1 MIFMIFQG
9 GAVISISIPT
19 APHNNICE
27 RGDPLLRESRI
38 KELKNVSDE
47 QIQIPYDKVWFKA
60 TKPACF
66 IDVYEKVHELEPNK
80 VYKILKIH
88 AEVLEKGGFGY
99 ILTNPDDIVKEVF
112 LKRVKVRDSHNIL
125 KGDVGGAD
133 AHLELSNTTD
143 QIPHH
148 ETGELRPHQGG
159 GLDYEL
165 RYLERIEDLEAEEF
179 IYSENYTDIEPS
191 KRLIELAE
199 QIGYLETEFVGVIR
213 DYFGF
218 ECNNPHKRHRSYY
231 PIVEGGYLN
240 PYLRQRGSR
249 ESAKNL
255 AIKLIQLNYKAKVL
269 ERDRKTG
276 VLKELDKNN
285 LYLIKMELTYPP
297 ELDDLFLPMLCN
309 LQRFYN
315 LRKKAVDLFLE
326 RLLKLEF
333 GEYADFSEFINW
345 QNSHDWS
352 SKEPFKPNFHEHLN
366 LPNVTFDWRGSEE
379 YKTLYRALTSTLT
392 PTIEDIIDY
401 TGWSESKVRR
411 WLNFF
416 IGKGLIIPAKL
427 KGRKRFYAPKYA
439 PIPSPLIRFN
449 PKKFTTEKLEEYQK
463 IWKEVIEEVFNV
475 KLDRLPVI
483 HLPDDLIP
491 LNMENYE
498 RIVHRLAYCSRHPV
512 TDINNYLRDHP
523 NADFDL
529 KWLKHLLEF
538 RPKMVGSRIAKKL
551 SRYTGIEFLSTLQG
565 RYNRERK
572 RKFEL
577 LEELTELEDRER
589 ELLNQKRYANFTDLE
604 EFIRFDELM
613 AKIDRELKE
622 IADRRAKVEKELE
635 KLFELEEKVKELR
648 EKYKHYPKC
657 PICGETMHPISDKPS
672 EDAPIVWFDP
682 VTKKWIIKVKR
693 RWDKLGLVG

>member
-1 MIFMIFQG
+1 MKVYSG
-9 GAVISISIPT
+9 GSPHYLDSGFPAPSPLSGGLPPKAPT
-19 APHNNICE
+19 
-27 RGDPLLRESRI
+27 
-38 KELKNVSDE
+38 E
-47 QIQIPYDKVWFKA
+47 QIPHIKDIYVWFKA

-66 IDVYEKVHELEPNK
+66 IDVHEKVHELEPNK
-80 VYKILKIH
+80 VYRILKIH

-125 KGDVGGAD
+125 KGDGCEAP
-133 AHLELSNTTD
+133 AHLELTNTSD
-143 QIPHH
+143 QILHH
-148 ETGELRPHQGG
+148 ETGELRPHLGG
-159 GLDYEL
+159 GLDKYGYEL
-165 RYLERIEDLEAEEF
+165 RYLNRIDDLEAEEF
-179 IYSENYTDIEPS
+179 IYSENYTDIEPA
-191 KRLIELAE
+191 KRLIELAK
-199 QIGYLETEFVGVIR
+199 QIGYLESNFVGVIC

-218 ECNNPHKRHRSYY
+218 ECKKPHRVFI

-240 PYLRQRGSR
+240 PYIRQRGSR

-255 AIKLIQLNYKAKVL
+255 AIKLIQLNYEAKVL

-276 VLKELDKNN
+276 VLKELNANN
-285 LYLIKMELTYPP
+285 LYLIKMELTYPH
-297 ELDDLFLPMLCN
+297 ELNYLFLEML
-309 LQRFYN
+309 YN
-315 LRKKAVDLFLE
+315 NPVKFHDLRKKAVDLFFGKLLE
-326 RLLKLEF
+326 KEF
-333 GEYADFSEFINW
+333 GEYAKFSEFIYW
-345 QNSHDWS
+345 HRPHDWS
-352 SKEPFKPNFHEHLN
+352 SSEPNKQHFHEHLN
-366 LPNVTFDWRGSEE
+366 LPNVVYDWRGSEE
-379 YKTLYRALTSTLT
+379 YKTIYEALTSKPT
-392 PTIEDIIDY
+392 PTIEDIVEF
-401 TGWSESKVRR
+401 TGWSVCKVRR

-427 KGRKRFYAPKYA
+427 KGRKRFYSPKYA
-439 PIPSPLIRFN
+439 PIPCPLIRFN
-449 PKKFTTEKLEEYQK
+449 PKRFTTEKLDEYRRL
-463 IWKEVIEEVFNV
+463 WKEVIEEVFNV
-475 KLDRLPVI
+475 KLDDLPELPVI

-512 TDINNYLRDHP
+512 IDVNSYLKTHP
-523 NADFDL
+523 KADFDL

-565 RYNRERK
+565 RYGREK
-572 RKFEL
+572 RRQFEL
-577 LEELTELEDRER
+577 IEELTELEDRER

-604 EFIRFDELM
+604 EFLRFDELM
-613 AKIDRELKE
+613 AEIDRELKE

-657 PICGETMHPISDKPS
+657 PICGETMHPISDKPP

-682 VTKKWIIKVKR
+682 VTKKWVLKVKR
-693 RWDKLGLVG
+693 RR